1 MGKHEV
7 ERGREQIA
15 KVVRNYVSCVGS
27 TVLQD
32 LNPIITKGLISGE
45 YLFQQPVLGTH
56 ERPNPE
62 AASGGSRHISGPTE
76 RSRHE
81 TAGAIEA
88 PATRA

>member
-15 KVVRNYVSCVGS
+15 KVVRNYVSYVGS

-45 YLFQQPVLGTH
+45 YLF
-56 ERPNPE
+56 
-62 AASGGSRHISGPTE
+62 
-76 RSRHE
+76 
-81 TAGAIEA
+81 
-88 PATRA
+88 